1 MVRDVQSKLG
11 CGVPAEP
18 PPAADLRDSPRGKVD
33 FIEPMKARLV
43 RELPRGRDWL
53 YEIKFDGIRAIAVK
67 DKDRVRL
74 YSRLHNDLTARFPEV
89 ARAVQGLRCE
99 RAVVD
104 GEIVALD
111 PQGRSSFQLLQS
123 SHMPGQRPPIRY
135 YVFDLLNMEGAD
147 LKSLPLTR
155 RKELLEQ
162 LVPAKQD
169 VVSFSASLVGDAEKL
184 LAEACRHKLEG
195 LIAKQ
200 PGARYEPGRRGD
212 AFLKIKCLRGQEF
225 VIGGYTQPKGGRLHL
240 GAILVG
246 YYDKG
251 KLMFASKVGTG
262 FNEQSLAS
270 LYRHFQKLKRP
281 DCPFA
286 NLPEKRGTSG
296 GLTVAEMS
304 RCTWVEPKLV
314 CQIAFTEWTRDGHL
328 RHPVF
333 LGLREDKSAAEVVKE
348 G

>member
-1 MVRDVQSKLG
+1 
-11 CGVPAEP
+11 
-18 PPAADLRDSPRGKVD
+18 
-33 FIEPMKARLV
+33 MKARLV
-43 RELPRGRDWL
+43 RELPRSGDWV

-74 YSRLHNDLTARFPEV
+74 YSRLHNDLTGRFPEV
-89 ARAVQGLRCE
+89 ARSIQGLRCE

-111 PQGRSSFQLLQS
+111 REGRSSFQLLQS
-123 SHMPGQRPPIRY
+123 AHAPGERPPIHY
-135 YVFDLLNMEGAD
+135 YVFDLLNLEGAD
-147 LKSLPLTR
+147 LKGLPLTR
-155 RKELLEQ
+155 RKELLGP
-162 LVPAKQD
+162 LVPPGQD
-169 VVSFSASLVGDAEKL
+169 VVRFSASLVGDAKQL

-200 PGARYEPGRRGD
+200 PGAKYEPGRRGN
-212 AFLKIKCLRGQEF
+212 AFLKIKCLSGQEF
-225 VIGGYTQPKGGRLHL
+225 VIGGYTQPKGGRLHF

-246 YYDKG
+246 YYDRG
-251 KLMFASKVGTG
+251 KLIFASKVGTG

-270 LYRHFQKLKRP
+270 LYRQFQKLKRA

-296 GLTVAEMS
+296 GLTAGEMT
-304 RCTWVEPKLV
+304 RCTWVEPRLV

-333 LGLREDKSAAEVVKE
+333 LGLREDKRAAEVIRE
-348 G
+348 R

>member
-1 MVRDVQSKLG
+1 MTPAGSKVG
-11 CGVPAEP
+11 RGVLAEP
-18 PPAADLRDSPRGKVD
+18 SADLSDLPRGKVD

-43 RELPRGRDWL
+43 RELPRAGDWV

-74 YSRLHNDLTARFPEV
+74 YSRLHNDLSGRFPEV
-89 ARAVQGLRCE
+89 ARTVRDLRCE
-99 RAVVD
+99 RGVLD

-111 PQGRSSFQLLQS
+111 SEGRSSFQLLQS
-123 SHMPGQRPPIRY
+123 AHAPGQWPPIHY
-135 YVFDLLNMEGAD
+135 YVFDLLNLEGAD
-147 LKSLPLTR
+147 LKSLPLSR
-155 RKELLEQ
+155 RKELLERII
-162 LVPAKQD
+162 PAKRD
-169 VVSFSASLVGDAEKL
+169 IIRFSASLVGDAKKL
-184 LAEACRHKLEG
+184 LAEACRRKLEG
-195 LIAKQ
+195 LIAKE
-200 PGARYEPGRRGD
+200 PAAKYEPGRRGN
-212 AFLKIKCLRGQEF
+212 AFLKIKCLSGQEF
-225 VIGGYTQPKGGRLHL
+225 VIGGYTQPKGGRLYF

-246 YYDKG
+246 YYEKG

-270 LYRHFQKLKRP
+270 LYRQFQKLKRP

-296 GLTVAEMS
+296 GLTAGEMT
-304 RCTWVEPKLV
+304 RCTWVEPKFV

-333 LGLREDKSAAEVVKE
+333 LGLREDKTAGEVVKE
-348 G
+348 V

>member
-1 MVRDVQSKLG
+1 MARSIAKVGR
-11 CGVPAEP
+11 GVPAELP
-18 PPAADLRDSPRGKVD
+18 DDLHRLPRAKVD
-33 FIEPMKARLV
+33 FVEPMKARLV
-43 RELPRGRDWL
+43 RELPRGGDWV

-67 DKDRVRL
+67 DKNSVRL
-74 YSRLHNDLTARFPEV
+74 YSRLHNDLTGRFPEV
-89 ARAVQGLRCE
+89 ARAVQQLRCE
-99 RAVVD
+99 RVVID

-111 PQGRSSFQLLQS
+111 HEGRSSFQLLQS
-123 SHMPGQRPPIRY
+123 AHAPGQRPPIHY
-135 YVFDLLNMEGAD
+135 YVFDLLNLESAD
-147 LKSLPLTR
+147 LKNLPLTR
-155 RKELLEQ
+155 RKELLDR
-162 LVPAKQD
+162 LVPPKQD
-169 VVSFSASLVGDAEKL
+169 VIRFSASLVGDAKQL

-200 PGARYEPGRRGD
+200 PAAKYEPGRRGD
-212 AFLKIKCLRGQEF
+212 AFLKIKCLSGQEF
-225 VIGGYTQPKGGRLHL
+225 VIGGYTQPKGGRLHF

-251 KLMFASKVGTG
+251 KIMFASKVGTG

-270 LYRHFQKLKRP
+270 LFRQFQKLKRP

-296 GLTVAEMS
+296 GLTVAEMT
-304 RCTWVEPKLV
+304 RCTWVDPRLV

-333 LGLREDKSAAEVVKE
+333 LGLREDKTATEVVKE